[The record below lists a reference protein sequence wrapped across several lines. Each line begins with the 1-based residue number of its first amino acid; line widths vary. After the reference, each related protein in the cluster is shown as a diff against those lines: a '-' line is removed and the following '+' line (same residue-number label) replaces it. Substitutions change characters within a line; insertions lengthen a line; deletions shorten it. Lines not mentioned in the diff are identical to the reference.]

1 MTRNLCLALSAAV
14 ALTMFSTVTADDE
27 KDTKADAPANVYGFE
42 VATIDG
48 EKIKL
53 EKFSGDVLLIV
64 NVASQCGLTDAH
76 YKALEP
82 LHLKYKD
89 QGFRVLAFPANNFNS
104 QEPGTNAEIKKFC
117 TDKYDVT
124 FDLFSK
130 VSVKGDDICDLYKY
144 LTEQTASDVRGEVK
158 WNFQK
163 YLVNRKGEV
172 TQVWSPKVAADDE
185 SVIEA
190 LENALKQPKP

>member
-1 MTRNLCLALSAAV
+1 MTRNLCIALSTAA
-14 ALTMFSTVTADDE
+14 ALTLIATAAADDE
-27 KDTKADAPANVYGFE
+27 KDAKTDAPANVYGFE
-42 VATIDG
+42 VATING

-53 EKFSGDVLLIV
+53 DKFSGDVLLIV

-82 LHLKYKD
+82 LYQKHKD
-89 QGFRVLAFPANNFNS
+89 QGFRVLAFPANNFGS
-104 QEPGTNAEIKKFC
+104 QEPGTNAEIKTFC
-117 TDKYDVT
+117 TDKYNVT

-172 TQVWSPKVAADDE
+172 TNMWSPRVNADDE
-185 SVIEA
+185 SVTEAIEA
-190 LENALKQPKP
+190 ALKQPKP

>member
-1 MTRNLCLALSAAV
+1 MTRNLFIVLSAAA
-14 ALTMFSTVTADDE
+14 ALSLFATATADDE
-27 KDTKADAPANVYGFE
+27 KDAKTDAPANIYGFE

-64 NVASQCGLTDAH
+64 NVASKCGLTDGH

-82 LHLKYKD
+82 LYQKYKD
-89 QGFRVLAFPANNFNS
+89 QGFRVLAFPANNFGS
-104 QEPGTNAEIKKFC
+104 QEPGTNAEIKAFC
-117 TDKYDVT
+117 TDKYNVT

-130 VSVKGDDICDLYKY
+130 VSVKGDDICELYKY

-172 TQVWSPKVAADDE
+172 TQVFSPRVAADDE
-185 SVIEA
+185 SVTEAIEA
-190 LENALKQPKP
+190 ALKQPKP